1 MKPGFLD
8 IDDRETFILRD
19 LEILN
24 WGPFSG
30 KHRAEFDK
38 RGTAIIGST
47 GSGKTTLV
55 DALMT
60 LIADNPRYNLAS
72 TGGHDKN
79 DRSLISYIRGVGGGA
94 GGDKVAR
101 PGKTITGIA
110 ATYRNQQQIIRAIAI
125 FWLDST
131 SNSQQDI
138 KRRFFISE
146 DSGQNLDLLLRQWE
160 QDGARQLMRH
170 SRETAGLRAFE
181 SKRSY
186 LAQLRSV
193 FDVSENA
200 FNLLNRAAGLK
211 QLDSVDMIFR
221 ELVLDDKSAFK
232 QALEVAAD
240 FDNLAAIHK
249 ELEDARAQKE
259 SLLPIAT
266 ANEQLQKQQKELSE
280 SNDLKRLIPRWYAQL
295 GVELYRKELERL
307 EAQKLE
313 ADRQFEIKK
322 EKVNA
327 ATTHEQTLQQR
338 YLELGGSD
346 IDQLEETI
354 NAQKE
359 LLKTRERA
367 AEDYKMMVRALG
379 LSDELSATQFEQN
392 KSLLVAKRPELE
404 KALEQT
410 EDDESESRS
419 QLRDARQE
427 CERLKTA
434 IREVKASPGSNIPP
448 NFQHFRRN
456 LAEHLRLNSDDLP
469 FVAELV
475 EVKTEE
481 AVWRGAIERAIGA
494 NRLRILVP
502 QAHLRDALKWIN
514 HRDNKLHVRLQEAC
528 VEESEKDY
536 FFDSFIHKLN
546 IKQHPLRLALENLL
560 ARQDYH
566 CVPDSDTLSGAA
578 HGLTVEGSMSGVNGR
593 FDKPD
598 KQKLHEGWLTGFN
611 NRDQL
616 KALARKLVKA
626 EEAHRA
632 LEPRAKSLLEK
643 RKQCDGELRFLENA
657 LKLEFNQIDA
667 PGTFRSIQSLSEKI
681 AELKKPGSEAGI
693 AKAAYEDAKKATE
706 SRRKELSDI
715 RVNLG
720 VMEKDMK
727 RAEVSLK
734 NCLDRL
740 DEPIT
745 EIETKMGKRHLDQA
759 NSVSRENLDQ
769 LEREANKRIDQQI
782 EGRRDS
788 IGNLEKRL
796 ISFME
801 KARVLNEGAYVDA
814 GTDLDSIPVY
824 LKELQKLVKEAL
836 PDKQKRFLEYLNRS
850 SDQGVTQLLAHIDQ
864 EVDTIERRIE
874 DLNHTLAK
882 VDFRGNHYLKLRPQ
896 RLNDLAIRELNKARR
911 HLRSAVLKEDGGRS
925 HYSALRKIVEILR
938 DAGNNRHLVGSRA
951 LLDPRYRLQFFVVEV
966 DRDTGKESTGRTGS
980 QSDSGGEK
988 ELMTSHILTA
998 SLSYALCPSG
1008 ASRPLYGSIIL
1019 DEAFSKSSQ
1028 SAASLIVNALRVFGL
1043 YPIFVTPNKEISLL
1057 KKHTRRAICVQR
1069 LGSGSCL
1076 ATITWEKLTE
1086 LQPDTMRGE
1095 PTETSS

>member
-1 MKPGFLD
+1 MKPDFLD
-8 IDDRETFILRD
+8 IDDGQTFILSD

-24 WGPFSG
+24 WGPFPG
-30 KHRAEFDK
+30 KHRAEFDE

-79 DRSLISYIRGVGGGA
+79 DRSLISYIRGVGGSA

-131 SNSQQDI
+131 SNSQQDL

-146 DSGQNLDLLLRQWE
+146 DSEQDLDLLLRQWE

-211 QLDSVDMIFR
+211 QLDSVDVIFR

-266 ANEQLQKQQKELSE
+266 ANEQLQKQQKKLSE

-313 ADRQFEIKK
+313 AERQFEIKNQ
-322 EKVNA
+322 ELEAVL
-327 ATTHEQTLQQR
+327 THEQTLQQR
-338 YLELGGSD
+338 YLKLGGSD
-346 IDQLEETI
+346 IDRLEETI
-354 NAQKE
+354 NAQKK
-359 LLKTRERA
+359 LLKMREGA
-367 AEDYKMMVRALG
+367 AEDYKRIVRALN
-379 LSDELSATQFEQN
+379 LSDELSSAQFEKN
-392 KSLLVAKRPELE
+392 KNILVAKRPELK
-404 KALEQT
+404 KALEQA
-410 EDDESESRS
+410 EEEEAESRS
-419 QLRDARQE
+419 QLRDARM
-427 CERLKTA
+427 EREQLKTT
-434 IREVKASPGSNIPP
+434 IREVEASPGSNIPL
-448 NFQHFRRN
+448 NFQSFRRD
-456 LAEHLRLNSDDLP
+456 LAEHLRLNPDDLP
-469 FVAELV
+469 YVAELV
-475 EVKTEE
+475 EVKAEE
-481 AVWRGAIERAIGA
+481 ADWRGAIERAIGA

-528 VEESEKDY
+528 VEEPEKDY

-566 CVPDSDTLSGAA
+566 CVPDSDTLSGTA
-578 HGLTVEGSMSGVNGR
+578 HGLTIQGAMSGVSGR

-598 KQKLHEGWLTGFN
+598 QRKLDEGWLTGFD

-616 KALARKLVKA
+616 KTLARKLLKT
-626 EEAHRA
+626 EETYRT
-632 LEPRAKSLLEK
+632 LEPRTKLLGEK
-643 RKQCDGELRFLENA
+643 RKQCDGELGFLENV
-657 LKLEFNQIDA
+657 LKLEFDQIDA
-667 PGTFRSIQSLSEKI
+667 PVIQRSIQTLRKEVE
-681 AELKKPGSEAGI
+681 ELKKPESEAGI

-706 SRRKELSDI
+706 KRRSELLKI
-715 RVNLG
+715 EVELG

-734 NCLDRL
+734 GCRDRL
-740 DEPIT
+740 DEPIAEMET
-745 EIETKMGKRHLDQA
+745 EMGKRHFDQA

-782 EGRRDS
+782 EGRRDK
-788 IGNLEKRL
+788 IGSLEKNL
-796 ISFME
+796 ISSME
-801 KARVLNEGAYVDA
+801 KARALNEGAYVDA

-824 LKELQKLVKEAL
+824 LKELQKLVEEAL

-882 VDFRGNHYLKLRPQ
+882 VDFRENHYLQLRPQ
-896 RLNDLAIRELNKARR
+896 RLNDLTIRELNKARR
-911 HLRSAVLKEDGGRS
+911 HLRSAVLKEDDGRS

-938 DAGNNRHLVGSRA
+938 EAGNNRHLVGSRA

-966 DRDTGKESTGRTGS
+966 DRDTGRESTGRTGS

-1069 LGSGSCL
+1069 LDSGSCL
-1076 ATITWEKLTE
+1076 ATITWEKLAE
-1086 LQPDTMRGE
+1086 LQPDIVRSE
-1095 PTETSS
+1095 PTETGL

>member
-1 MKPGFLD
+1 MKPEFLD
-8 IDDRETFILRD
+8 IDDGQTFILDD
-19 LEILN
+19 LEIFN

-47 GSGKTTLV
+47 GSGKTTVV

-101 PGKTITGIA
+101 PGKTTTGIA
-110 ATYRNQQQIIRAIAI
+110 ATYRNSQQIIRAIAI

-146 DSGQNLDLLLRQWE
+146 DSEQDLDLLLRLWE
-160 QDGARQLMRH
+160 HDGARQLMRH

-221 ELVLDDKSAFK
+221 ELVLDDKSAYK

-240 FDNLAAIHK
+240 FDNLAAIYK
-249 ELEDARAQKE
+249 ELEDAHAQKE
-259 SLLPIAT
+259 SLLPIAAT
-266 ANEQLQKQQKELSE
+266 NEQLRKQQKKLSE
-280 SNDLKRLIPRWYAQL
+280 SNDLKRLIPRWYAHL
-295 GVELYRKELERL
+295 GVELYRKELEQL

-313 ADRQFEIKK
+313 ANRQFEINNQ
-322 EKVNA
+322 ELEA
-327 ATTHEQTLQQR
+327 MMTHEQTLQQR

-346 IDQLEETI
+346 IDRLEETI
-354 NAQKE
+354 DAQKE
-359 LLKTRERA
+359 LLKTKEAA
-367 AEDYKMMVRALG
+367 AEDYKMIVRALG
-379 LSDELSATQFEQN
+379 LSGELSATQFDQN

-419 QLRDARQE
+419 QLRDARQK
-427 CERLKTA
+427 CERLKAA
-434 IREVKASPGSNIPP
+434 IREVKASPGSNIPL

-456 LAEHLRLNSDDLP
+456 LAEHLCLNSDDLP

-475 EVKTEE
+475 EVKTKE
-481 AVWRGAIERAIGA
+481 ATWRGAIERAIGA

-528 VEESEKDY
+528 VEEPEKDY
-536 FFDSFIHKLN
+536 FSDSFIYKLN

-566 CVPDSDTLSGAA
+566 CVLDSNTLSRTA

-598 KQKLHEGWLTGFN
+598 KQKLHEGWITGFD

-616 KALARKLVKA
+616 DALARELIKA
-626 EEAHRA
+626 EDAYRT
-632 LEPRAKSLLEK
+632 LEPHAKSLLKK

-657 LKLEFNQIDA
+657 LKLEFNQVDA
-667 PGTFRSIQSLSEKI
+667 PGTLRSIQSLSEKI
-681 AELKKPGSEAGI
+681 VELKKPGSDAGI
-693 AKAAYEDAKKATE
+693 AKAAYETAKQNTE
-706 SRRKELSDI
+706 NRRKELLGIQGRLSVVI
-715 RVNLG
+715 RDVELT
-720 VMEKDMK
+720 
-727 RAEVSLK
+727 EVSLR
-734 NCLDRL
+734 NCRERL
-740 DEPIT
+740 SEPIT
-745 EIETKMGKRHLDQA
+745 KSEIGIGKRHLDQA
-759 NSVSRENLDQ
+759 NSVSRENLNQ
-769 LEREANKRIDQQI
+769 LEREANRRIDQQI
-782 EGRRDS
+782 EDRRDK

-796 ISFME
+796 VSLMGN
-801 KARVLNEGAYVDA
+801 ARSLNEGAYVDV
-814 GTDLDSIPVY
+814 GVDLEAIPVY
-824 LKELQKLVKEAL
+824 LKELQKLVEEAL

-864 EVDTIERRIE
+864 EVDTIESRIK
-874 DLNHTLAK
+874 DLNDTLAK
-882 VDFRGNHYLKLRPQ
+882 VDFRGNHYLKLHPQ
-896 RLNDLAIRELNKARR
+896 RLNDSVIRELTKARR
-911 HLRSAVLKEDGGRS
+911 HLRSAVLKDDDGRS
-925 HYSALRKIVEILR
+925 HYFALRKIVEILR
-938 DAGNNRHLVGSRA
+938 EAGNNRHLVGSRA

-980 QSDSGGEK
+980 QSGSGGEK
-988 ELMTSHILTA
+988 ELMASHILTA

-1028 SAASLIVNALRVFGL
+1028 SAARLIVNALRVFGL

-1069 LGSGSCL
+1069 LSSGSCL
-1076 ATITWEKLTE
+1076 ATITWEKLAE
-1086 LQPDTMRGE
+1086 LQPDMVRSG
-1095 PTETSS
+1095 PTETSA